1 MTEPGPDVEG
11 AKAYLESLTGQIKK
25 LVEEGPE
32 IAQRA
37 SQLQASATSPDGL
50 VTATVDA
57 RGSLIELELDPR
69 IYRRPN
75 SVELGELI
83 VETTRQAAA
92 TVTEQMLDEFE
103 VLGDR
108 EQFEVMLGGD
118 MNAVSDD
125 IQARTQHWG
134 R

>member
-32 IAQRA
+32 VAQRA
-37 SQLQASATSPDGL
+37 AKLQASATSPDGL
-50 VTATVDA
+50 ITATVDS

-75 SVELGELI
+75 SVELAELI
-83 VETTRQAAA
+83 VATTRAASDA
-92 TVTEQMLDEFE
+92 VAEQVLDQFE
-103 VLGDR
+103 ALGDR
-108 EQFEVMLGGD
+108 DQFAVMLGGD
-118 MNAVSDD
+118 MDAVSEDL
-125 IQARTQHWG
+125 QARMQHWG